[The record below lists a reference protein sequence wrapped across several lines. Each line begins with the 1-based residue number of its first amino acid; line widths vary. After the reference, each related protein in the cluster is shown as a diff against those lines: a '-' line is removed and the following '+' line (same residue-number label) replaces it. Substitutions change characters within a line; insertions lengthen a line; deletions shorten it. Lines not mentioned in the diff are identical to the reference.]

1 MRASNRL
8 LVYLLYDPSGRV
20 DLSVQR
26 TLRAFREV
34 CDQILVVSNGPLTEN
49 SKEVLSSL
57 AETVLER
64 PNTGY
69 DVAAYRHAFAGL
81 GARLRSFDELV
92 LANSTFFS
100 VDESFEHLF
109 DRMEKDPA
117 DFWGLTDHPEIT
129 PHPYTGQGVMRAHL
143 QTYWLVFRSRVLHSP
158 EFKSFWDALPIPETY
173 DQVVTT
179 FETELSHFFSQR
191 GFTWSAAFPA
201 KDFGVDNPTMQAPVA
216 LLDSGCPIVK
226 KRLYFHGTEHLM
238 NTGVSV
244 AEVTEAA
251 LRRGLTREVIADA
264 ILGRTE
270 ATQAT
275 VALGALYVVDEP
287 AQEPPGE
294 NENQGTVHTTQ
305 RTQRPWKELLATND
319 DLSADELLIVVPVS
333 ELEPRADGGI
343 WRRHNAL
350 AAIKDG
356 AERLAALMEAEPRL
370 GMVAPLLQFVGTL
383 EPDVEWLDQARRGW
397 EVARALGL
405 QDDASH
411 HGPICAYQG
420 IAAYRASALAGFAER
435 IQAGGGWDA
444 LAVLAGG
451 EEQLEVTLDQ
461 LIASHMLQRGYY
473 AGQATTLK
481 ELKTESPLW
490 MTQAQAHFA
499 RFSGYSGY
507 MQNWKVLPT
516 SPSRGQ
522 AMWVRSDRPFVY
534 KLMSFTYRRT
544 PRAHLLLNSLYN
556 RAHAKVERKRK
567 RGA

>member
-8 LVYLLYDPSGRV
+8 LIYLLYDPSGRV

-26 TLRAFREV
+26 TLKAFREV

-92 LANSTFFS
+92 LANSTFLS

-158 EFKSFWDALPIPETY
+158 EFKSFWDALPTPETY

-287 AQEPPGE
+287 ALEPPDGDE
-294 NENQGTVHTTQ
+294 NRGAVHTTQ

-319 DLSADELLIVVPVS
+319 DLRSDELLIVVPGS

-370 GMVAPLLQFVGTL
+370 GMGDAGFVLLHRAGERRHIQTDAYDPARTSSRWGNRMDICDRLLRPLLCRGRANTHFPTELLHWSHRLLRHLHGS
-383 EPDVEWLDQARRGW
+383 DLDF
-397 EVARALGL
+397 L
-405 QDDASH
+405 
-411 HGPICAYQG
+411 C
-420 IAAYRASALAGFAER
+420 
-435 IQAGGGWDA
+435 QAG
-444 LAVLAGG
+444 
-451 EEQLEVTLDQ
+451 
-461 LIASHMLQRGYY
+461 
-473 AGQATTLK
+473 
-481 ELKTESPLW
+481 
-490 MTQAQAHFA
+490 
-499 RFSGYSGY
+499 
-507 MQNWKVLPT
+507 
-516 SPSRGQ
+516 
-522 AMWVRSDRPFVY
+522 RPIPR
-534 KLMSFTYRRT
+534 LMCRY
-544 PRAHLLLNSLYN
+544 
-556 RAHAKVERKRK
+556 V
-567 RGA
+567 